1 MKKGFTLAELIGVLV
16 VLALIGMIAI
26 PSVANSIKDNK
37 IKLCNINFSNIVDE
51 AKSWASNNIEK
62 LPSLNETV
70 EITFSDLVKY
80 GYAESNLIDS
90 KTKEAFTDDWKIVIT
105 KSASRFEYNIYKGT
119 EYIDPSQYCG

>member
-37 IKLCNINFSNIVDE
+37 RKLCNINFSNIVDE
-51 AKSWASNNIEK
+51 AKGWASNNIEK